1 MAPAYARPESMT
13 DARFARYR
21 DMMLA
26 PGVRGAIV
34 ARMAQ
39 NILVD
44 PEPLPRQIKA
54 PTLPPWGNAADYLRD
69 INGARMVAFPFAG
82 HLVQQDAP
90 GQSVATL
97 QSFMIE

>member
-1 MAPAYARPESMT
+1 MT

-69 INGARMVAFPFAG
+69 INGARMVAVPFAG